1 MKKLTSLVC
10 VLLLCLTMVSVP
22 TAIAAQADYVGNWVC
37 RYVDL
42 GDGFL
47 LTEYEGQKLQEM
59 ILFTLH
65 DDGTALL
72 NSMGEEETGSWSA
85 TDSGI
90 LINADDMDVPFIL
103 QDGLLVNQEDDVT
116 MYFEKVL
123 PESQTVSETI
133 DYTGDWACQSVDLGD
148 GVKLTE
154 YEGVAL
160 PEAMYCTLNADGTAS
175 FFSFSI
181 EQSGTWQPTAGG
193 ITLVLDGMDVPFAYQ
208 DGQLVNNQD
217 GVIMYFGRAEAKPK
231 SGGFKDLVNIGKG
244 DTPAKF
250 QFAGIWNAVTYEV
263 SGMTLDVQTALPD
276 GLSITLLDD
285 GTGSAQ
291 LTADYAQPLTWAE
304 TADGISLGNNTFLFN
319 PAWDAETETL
329 TLSYAVDIV
338 RIGFQKVDAQIT
350 APPVAS
356 ALPLVYTC
364 DYFTIA
370 FPEDWVEDQY
380 GVYNWDQ
387 YYTVQY
393 DLNDQSGWSVSNL
406 TLTASVEEVA
416 TYRSNIAGLM
426 EKAQADGKDTLDEL
440 VIGGV
445 TFRGLTYNDYWSYA
459 EYYARVPEAG
469 ITLSLSISS
478 PEAIADVLDDIL
490 ASVRFTYPIP
500 NPPLSDPPL
509 PEEGIAFTPSPA
521 SVTTVSGYTLQA
533 KWLSAGQ
540 SILPIDLYS
549 IGLASA
555 DDWVYLLTNQKL
567 LSYQKGGDTLTAS
580 EPLSFDQGYSFI
592 DADASG
598 SVYLT
603 DGYSSLLT
611 LQNGAQSTASL
622 SGYLAMHPD
631 GVWGLSFWFYNDVT
645 KVTFTPDGMATK
657 PWVLTGLSDD
667 TARQGRFNSIAYIT
681 VSQDH
686 IFVAGTD
693 ASTDY
698 ATRIA
703 MYDLD
708 GNELAVFGAT
718 DWSDDAYI
726 GSVAGIV
733 QTQNGVLVQDGSYY
747 SYKLFAMDGTFLG
760 SIPCDELLGTR
771 SAVPFAMASTQDGAL
786 AVVSQE
792 RDDQSATE
800 LLVFEITGF

>member
-22 TAIAAQADYVGNWVC
+22 TAIAAQADYTGNWVC

-42 GDGFL
+42 GDGVL
-47 LTEYEGQKLQEM
+47 LTEYEGQKLPEM
-59 ILFTLH
+59 IFFTLY

-72 NSMGEEETGSWSA
+72 TSMGEEQTGSWSA
-85 TDSGI
+85 ADNGI
-90 LINADDMDVPFIL
+90 LINADNMDVPFVM
-103 QDGLLVNQEDDVT
+103 QDSLLVNQEDDVT

-123 PESQTVSETI
+123 PETQTVSETI
-133 DYTGDWACQSVDLGD
+133 DFTGDWACQSVDLGD
-148 GVKLTE
+148 GIKLTE

-160 PEAMYCTLNADGTAS
+160 PEAMHCTLNADGTAS

-181 EQSGTWQPTAGG
+181 EQNGTWQPTTNG
-193 ITLVLDGMDVPFAYQ
+193 ITLVLDGLDVPFVYQ

-217 GVIMYFGRAEAKPK
+217 GVIMYFAKAEGKPK
-231 SGGFKDLVNIGKG
+231 SGGFNDLVNIGKG
-244 DTPAKF
+244 GTPAKY
-250 QFAGIWNAVTYEV
+250 QFAGTWNALTYEV
-263 SGMTLDVQTALPD
+263 SGMTLDIQTALPD
-276 GLSITLLDD
+276 GLSITLLAD

-291 LTADYAQPLTWAE
+291 LTADYAQPLTWTE
-304 TADGISLGNNTFLFN
+304 TADGISLGNNSFLFN

-338 RIGFQKVDAQIT
+338 RIGFQKADAEI
-350 APPVAS
+350 AAPVAS

-370 FPEDWVEDQY
+370 FPADWVEDQY

-406 TLTASVEEVA
+406 ALTASVEEVA
-416 TYRSNIAGLM
+416 AYRSNITGLL
-426 EKAQADGKDTLDEL
+426 EKAKADGKDTLDEL
-440 VIGGV
+440 VIDGV

-459 EYYARVPEAG
+459 EYYARVPQAG

-478 PEAIADVLDDIL
+478 PETIADVLDDIL

-500 NPPLSDPPL
+500 NPPLSDPPM
-509 PEEGIAFTPSPA
+509 PEDGITFIPSPA
-521 SVTTVSGYTLQA
+521 SVSTASGYTLQA

-540 SILPIDLYS
+540 PIIPTDLYS
-549 IGLASA
+549 IGVANA

-567 LSYQKGGDTLTAS
+567 LSYRKDGDTLTAA
-580 EPLSFDQGYSFI
+580 EPLSMDQGYSFI
-592 DADASG
+592 DADTTG

-603 DGYSSLLT
+603 DGYYSLIT
-611 LQNGAQSTASL
+611 LLNGEQSTASL
-622 SGYLAMHPD
+622 NGYLAMYPD
-631 GVWGLSFWFYNDVT
+631 GVWGLSFWFYNDVNMI
-645 KVTFTPDGMATK
+645 TFTSDGMATK
-657 PWVLTGLSDD
+657 PWVLSNLSDD
-667 TARQGRFNSIAYIT
+667 TARKGRFSSIAYIT
-681 VSQDH
+681 ISQNH

-708 GNELAVFGAT
+708 GNELVVFGAT

-733 QTQNGVLVQDGSYY
+733 QTQNGILVQDGSYY

-760 SIPCDELLGTR
+760 DIPCDKLLGTR
-771 SAVPFAMASTQDGAL
+771 SAVPFAMTSTEGGAL

-792 RDDQSATE
+792 RDDKSATE